1 MVYLTNP
8 ICRNGRAASMRRM
21 EAHRA
26 TPSVATGI
34 QNAHTLRGET
44 RRGCWLAL
52 GLKFPLQVSQVKKR
66 NEDSMSTKHE
76 VAVELA
82 GGKRLV
88 FETGRI
94 AKQASGAALVTT
106 GETVVLATAVASPDP
121 REGIDFFPLT
131 VDYREYTYAG
141 GRIPGGFIK
150 REGRPSEKEI
160 LTARQIDRPIR
171 PLFPDGFRNET
182 QVIALVFSADK
193 ENDPDVVAIN
203 AASAALALSDI
214 PFSATVG
221 AVRVGRIDGEFVI
234 NPTYAERASTTVNIM
249 VVGHKDGIVMIES
262 GAKEE
267 TEDVV
272 LAAIEF
278 AHVEIKK
285 IVAAIEELVA
295 KAGKP
300 KRAFTAPEFDEAYYA
315 ELKAKVGDRL
325 KDAQDTKK
333 HGKTESYALIKK
345 IKDELATGLAAD
357 DPTAKKKLATYY
369 EHLVERLFREQV
381 TKDRIRPDRRA
392 FDEIR
397 AISIET
403 RVLPRT
409 HGSALFTRGET
420 QALVTATL
428 GTNDDGQRLESY
440 EGEQRKNFMLHYNF
454 PPFSVGE
461 TGRMSGVGRRE
472 IGHGALAERA
482 ISAVLPSVDESPYS
496 IRVVSDILESNGSS
510 SMASVCGASLALF
523 DAGIALKGAVA
534 GVAMGLVKEGDDYAI
549 LTDIAGAEDH
559 YGDMD
564 FKVAGTRK
572 GITALQMDIK
582 IGGLTR
588 QILEQAME
596 QARRGRLFL
605 LDKMDEAL
613 DGPHQERSQYA
624 PRIETVMIPTDKIRD
639 LIGKGGATIRGI
651 VEQTGAKID
660 VDDTGR
666 VSVAS
671 SDADGLKK
679 ALAMI
684 NDITAV
690 PEIGKTYLGKVVRL
704 AEFGAFVELFPGTD
718 GLLHIS
724 EIAEHRVKEVKDELR
739 EGDQVMVKVLAIE
752 GNRIKL
758 SRKALIKE
766 QRAKLAQSAPAAET
780 EEATS
785 DSPAVTPPA
794 RPRNEFDERQPQSN
808 QSTILIEGGDDFD
821 EDEGEEIDEENEPNF
836 NRVEGAPVPVGA
848 APAGGA
854 RPPAGANNRRRRRRR
869 GGRGPGGGQ
878 N

>member
-1 MVYLTNP
+1 
-8 ICRNGRAASMRRM
+8 
-21 EAHRA
+21 
-26 TPSVATGI
+26 
-34 QNAHTLRGET
+34 
-44 RRGCWLAL
+44 
-52 GLKFPLQVSQVKKR
+52 
-66 NEDSMSTKHE
+66 MSTKHE
-76 VAVELA
+76 IAVELA

-88 FETGRI
+88 LETGRM
-94 AKQASGAALVTT
+94 AKQASGAALVTM
-106 GETVVLATAVASPDP
+106 GESVVLATAVASPER
-121 REGIDFFPLT
+121 REGVDFFPLT

-160 LTARQIDRPIR
+160 LTSRQIDRPIR
-171 PLFPDGFRNET
+171 PLFPEGFRNET

-214 PFSATVG
+214 PFGATVG
-221 AVRVGRIDGEFVI
+221 AVRVGRVEGEFVI
-234 NPTYAERASTTVNIM
+234 NPTYAERAATTVNIM
-249 VVGHKDGIVMIES
+249 VVGHKDGIVMIEA
-262 GAKEE
+262 GAKQE
-267 TEDVV
+267 TEEVV

-278 AHVEIKK
+278 AHAEIKK
-285 IVAAIEELVA
+285 IVAAIDELVV

-300 KRAFTAPEFDEAYYA
+300 KRAFTPPEFDEAYYA
-315 ELKAKVGDRL
+315 ALKAKIGERL
-325 KDAQDTKK
+325 KDALDTKT
-333 HGKTESYALIKK
+333 HGKTESYALIKQ
-345 IKDELATGLAAD
+345 IKDELAGEVPAD
-357 DPTAKKKLATYY
+357 DAEGKKKLGVYY
-369 EHLVERLFREQV
+369 EHLRERLFREQV
-381 TKDRIRPDRRA
+381 TRDRIRPDRRS

-397 AISIET
+397 QITIET

-428 GTNDDGQRLESY
+428 GTTDDSQRLESY
-440 EGEQRKNFMLHYNF
+440 EGELRKNFMLHYNF

-461 TGRMSGVGRRE
+461 VGRMSGVGRRE

-482 ISAVLPSVDESPYS
+482 ISAVLPNADESPYS
-496 IRVVSDILESNGSS
+496 IRIVSDILESNGSS
-510 SMASVCGASLALF
+510 SMASVCGASLALY
-523 DAGIALKGAVA
+523 DAGIPLKGAVA
-534 GVAMGLVKEGDDYAI
+534 GVAMGLVKEGDDYAV

-582 IGGLTR
+582 ISGLTR
-588 QILEQAME
+588 EILQQAME

-605 LDKMDEAL
+605 LDKMDAAL
-613 DGPHQERSQYA
+613 SGPHQERSQYA
-624 PRIETVMIPTDKIRD
+624 PRIETVQIPTDKIRD

-651 VEQTGAKID
+651 IEQTGAKID
-660 VDDTGR
+660 VDDSGR

-671 SDADGLKK
+671 SDAEGLKK
-679 ALAMI
+679 ALAII

-690 PEIGKTYLGKVVRL
+690 PEVGKTYLGKVVRL

-724 EIAEHRVKEVKDELR
+724 EIAEHRVKDVKDELR

-766 QRAKLAQSAPAAET
+766 QRAKLAQPPAGEETTTEAPAV
-780 EEATS
+780 S
-785 DSPAVTPPA
+785 VPAK
-794 RPRNEFDERQPQSN
+794 PRNEFDDRQPRSN
-808 QSTILIEGGDDFD
+808 QSTILIEGGDDF
-821 EDEGEEIDEENEPNF
+821 EEEGEEIDEENEPNF
-836 NRVEGAPVPVGA
+836 NRAEGVAVQAGGPPN
-848 APAGGA
+848 GGA
-854 RPPAGANNRRRRRRR
+854 RPGGDNRRRRRRR
-869 GGRGPGGGQ
+869 GGRGPSGGGHRG
-878 N
+878 

>member
-1 MVYLTNP
+1 M
-8 ICRNGRAASMRRM
+8 AK
-21 EAHRA
+21 
-26 TPSVATGI
+26 
-34 QNAHTLRGET
+34 Q
-44 RRGCWLAL
+44 
-52 GLKFPLQVSQVKKR
+52 
-66 NEDSMSTKHE
+66 E

-88 FETGRI
+88 FETGRM
-94 AKQASGAALVTT
+94 AKQANGAALVSM
-106 GETVVLATAVASPDP
+106 GETVVLTTAVASQDQ

-160 LTARQIDRPIR
+160 LTSRQIDRPIR
-171 PLFPDGFRNET
+171 PLFPDGFRCET

-203 AASAALALSDI
+203 AAAAALAISDI
-214 PFSATVG
+214 PFGAIIG
-221 AVRVGRIDGEFVI
+221 AVRVGRVNGEFVV
-234 NPTYAERASTTVNIM
+234 NPTYAERKETSINIM

-267 TEDVV
+267 TEEVI

-278 AHVEIKK
+278 AHEQIKK
-285 IVAAIEELVA
+285 IVVAIEELVA
-295 KAGKP
+295 KSGKA
-300 KRAFTAPEFDEAYYA
+300 KRTFKAPEFDEACYND
-315 ELKAKVGDRL
+315 LMAKVGDRL
-325 KDAQDTKK
+325 KDALDTQK
-333 HGKTESYALIKK
+333 HEKLASYALVKQ
-345 IKDELATGLAAD
+345 IKDELVAELPAD
-357 DPTAKKKLATYY
+357 DPNAKKKFGVYY
-369 EHLVERLFREQV
+369 EAMRERIFREQV
-381 TKDRIRPDRRA
+381 TKDRIRPDRRG

-397 AISIET
+397 QITIET
-403 RVLPRT
+403 GVLPRT

-428 GTNDDGQRLESY
+428 GTADEGQRLESY
-440 EGEQRKNFMLHYNF
+440 EGEQKKGFMLHYNF

-461 TGRMSGVGRRE
+461 TGRMTGVGRRE
-472 IGHGALAERA
+472 VGHGALAERA
-482 ISAVLPSVDESPYS
+482 ISAVLPDASEQPYA
-496 IRVVSDILESNGSS
+496 IRIVSDILESNGSS

-523 DAGIALKGAVA
+523 DAGIAIKGAVA

-549 LTDIAGAEDH
+549 LSDIAGAEDH

-588 QILEQAME
+588 QILQEAME
-596 QARRGRLFL
+596 QARQGRLFL
-605 LDKMDEAL
+605 LDKMDAAI
-613 DGPHQERSQYA
+613 DGARTERSQYA
-624 PRIETVMIPTDKIRD
+624 PRIETLMIPTDKIRD

-660 VDDTGR
+660 VDDTGK

-671 SDADGLKK
+671 ADRDGLAR

-684 NDITAV
+684 NNITAV
-690 PEIGKTYLGKVVRL
+690 PELGKTYLGKVVRL
-704 AEFGAFVELFPGTD
+704 AEFGAFVEIFPGTD

-766 QRAKLAQSAPAAET
+766 QKAMLAAAGQPEVAEGAPVEDAPA
-780 EEATS
+780 EAAPVA
-785 DSPAVTPPA
+785 DEAVRA
-794 RPRNEFDERQPQSN
+794 AKPRNEFDERQPNSN

-821 EDEGEEIDEENEPNF
+821 EDETEEFDEENEPNF
-836 NRVEGAPVPVGA
+836 NRADGTQA
-848 APAGGA
+848 APAA
-854 RPPAGANNRRRRRRR
+854 RPAAAGAAGQNQNRRRRRRR
-869 GGRGPGGGQ
+869 PGGRAPQGGQ
-878 N
+878 A